1 MDTKQVGGIH
11 YQMPIEPWDYVCAN
25 NLGYL
30 EGNVI
35 KYISRWKA
43 KDGLQDLLK
52 AQHYIEKLI
61 KVENDRL
68 LATHAASGS
77 PNQGN
82 TIFIVT
88 QSETP
93 SPETMSGIEYRK
105 QQVDQCRVKYAGY
118 GQPVS
123 LGDII

>member
-1 MDTKQVGGIH
+1 MDTKQVGGNH
-11 YQMPIEPWDYVCAN
+11 YQLPIEPWDYVCAN

-35 KYISRWKA
+35 KYISRWKS

-61 KVENDRL
+61 KVENERL
-68 LATHAASGS
+68 LATHAAPGS
-77 PNQGN
+77 TDQGN
-82 TIFIVT
+82 TVFIVT
-88 QSETP
+88 QPKTSGFEI
-93 SPETMSGIEYRK
+93 MSGAEYRE
-105 QQVDQCRVKYAGY
+105 QQVNQCRVKYEGY
-118 GQPVS
+118 GKPVS